1 MRAHL
6 LGLAL
11 LPRLQAHCPKSR
23 SAATKRLLR
32 LRAAQSGVAPA
43 ESDGAAAF
51 LKEREQRCTTEC
63 TASEDDEARTAVRL
77 LASASREVRLGVAA
91 AQQQEA
97 VKSLGEWVRALDLT
111 KGLLHGADVDGEPL
125 EIIGN
130 VFIKYASACGSATL
144 RKDTDDRTPPGVL
157 FYPLVGDEDDAAK
170 QYLLPLALFSR
181 PSLSGR
187 DARCL
192 RAHAVRGDVT
202 EFKLGKDG
210 CSQGALAELDLVL
223 EANELVKVKTGAGK
237 KKAARALAEHEA
249 APALDRPGRPCY
261 VAQVVGHTAL
271 LYRRCAGKA
280 VVGLESLKKSDPNDL
295 LG

>member
-11 LPRLQAHCPKSR
+11 LPRLQAHCPRSR

-77 LASASREVRLGVAA
+77 LASASREVRLGIAA

-97 VKSLGEWVRALDLT
+97 VNSLGEWVRALDLT

-170 QYLLPLALFSR
+170 QYLLPLALFAR
-181 PSLSGR
+181 PSLTGR

-192 RAHAVRGDVT
+192 RAHAVRSAREDSTG
-202 EFKLGKDG
+202 GQHG
-210 CSQGALAELDLVL
+210 
-223 EANELVKVKTGAGK
+223 TGAGK

-249 APALDRPGRPCY
+249 APALDQPGRPCY
-261 VAQVVGHTAL
+261 VAQVMGHTAL
-271 LYRRCAGKA
+271 LYRRRTGKA
-280 VVGLESLKKSDPNDL
+280 VVDLESLKKSDPNDL